1 MGDLETRF
9 KLTLHYDGSGFRG
22 WQIQPRQP
30 TVQGEIENAIVR
42 LAGQRRPVVAS
53 GRTDTGVHA
62 TGQVAAVTMPSRWT
76 GPDLARSLNAVLP
89 DTIWVAKAE
98 AVDPGFHPR
107 YDAVERSYRYRVGT
121 VARAASPFHRRWC
134 WPLCRPVDLDAA
146 NRAAGLL
153 CGKHDF
159 RAFAKSGQPQ
169 RGHVC
174 HVTRARWDR
183 WEDLGVV
190 FEISA
195 NRFLHR
201 MVRYLVGTIVD
212 IARGRRNEGDM
223 ARLLRGDRGDGALR
237 TSRPAP
243 PGGLC
248 LTRVRHADGPGRPS
262 ERRGATAVPRS
273 SATLLAV
280 AAALLA
286 GGCELV
292 PQEGAAQAETPLVHA
307 LAATPTAQQSISES
321 RTTAIVR
328 AARTVAPA
336 VVTISVRR
344 RERVRR
350 RSFFDDYFLPFRET
364 QGLGSGF
371 IVDERGTVLTNHHVV
386 DGATEILVTLPDARD
401 FEAGLVGSDPAT
413 DIAVLTLENASD
425 LPVAPLGTASDLM
438 IGEWTVAIGN
448 PFGGLISNPE
458 PSVTAGVVS
467 ALGRHIVPGEEDDG
481 FHLGM
486 IQTDASINP
495 GNSGGPLVNALGQV
509 IGINA
514 SILSRSGGSEGLGFA
529 IPIDRALRVAGDL
542 ARHGEVRRAWLGL
555 DVDAVEADGFGRS
568 RGVRV
573 ARVTPGSPAAEAGV
587 RPGARLLRAGRSR
600 MATPLD
606 YAAALLDIR
615 AGDRIEVELEGSEPV
630 LVEAVPLPSVTAQ
643 RVELL
648 RDLEVVTVTPGIQAE
663 RGLTSSE
670 GALVVEI
677 SEPLARSIG
686 LVRGDVLLAVNNTR
700 LRTARDAAEELRRT
714 QRSGRPFVLLF
725 ERDGRVVR
733 TGLLEWA

>member
-121 VARAASPFHRRWC
+121 VAHAASPFHRRWC

-174 HVTRARWDR
+174 HVTHARWSR

-248 LTRVRHADGPGRPS
+248 LTQVRHADGPRRPS
-262 ERRGATAVPRS
+262 ERRGATAAPRAS
-273 SATLLAV
+273 PSLLAV
-280 AAALLA
+280 AAALLM

-292 PQEGAAQAETPLVHA
+292 PREGAAQAETP
-307 LAATPTAQQSISES
+307 PAQQSISES

-401 FEAGLVGSDPAT
+401 FKAGLVGSDPAT

-606 YAAALLDIR
+606 YAAALLDTR

-677 SEPLARSIG
+677 SEPLTRSIG